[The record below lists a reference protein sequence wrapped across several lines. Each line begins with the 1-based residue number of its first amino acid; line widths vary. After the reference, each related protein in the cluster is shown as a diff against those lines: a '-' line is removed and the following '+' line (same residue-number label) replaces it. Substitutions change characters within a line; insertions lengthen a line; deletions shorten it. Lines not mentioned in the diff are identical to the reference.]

1 MLFLKA
7 LSYHRLLAKEKS
19 MCSSREGPKRTP
31 LTKPVRVEAGETGPS
46 GQLAHGVT

>member
-7 LSYHRLLAKEKS
+7 LSESQPLEKEKS

-31 LTKPVRVEAGETGPS
+31 LTEPVRVEAGETGPS